1 MADGTGLRGSLSLQ
15 PHMIADLFARPA
27 SAFAAPVVIER
38 ITVGIPVSRKDAN
51 GAKFVSYPI
60 SAHCADGPPLRT
72 ERRYTEFAAL
82 HEQIQ
87 VALGLPVTFPVP
99 ATPAPLAWL
108 SGEQRDILLQDYL
121 NSVVAAARSQ
131 PLPTLAA
138 FCRMPPYVAVGTS
151 AEACLASLPTATMSQ
166 SLAMLRAHPRDDAIT
181 SVGTQRLLALAQS
194 SDATTVRLCVDAGA
208 VEWLCAHLRKS
219 TTVAKPSSTLVH
231 ALGSHALGLYPA
243 TSPPAPPPG
252 ASPAL
257 VRRASDPGGGGGGG
271 GGGAI
276 LRRRGSDEGQTP
288 TTAPPPSARLHSLR
302 TELSHRNGLSSS
314 RSSALGAG
322 GKFSSFDAPV
332 RSAADQ
338 TAVDIV
344 ATLAALDE
352 NPHLLP
358 SSARQVRDRH
368 RSPLVADG
376 HGAPWLRATNLPLMM
391 ATHRKTCESHV
402 LTTDCRWVPL
412 SATGCRTFPYS

>member
-271 GGGAI
+271 GGGGAI

-358 SSARQVRDRH
+358 SSARQVRSPLMICLRSCMCSRPARARCVIATDRH
-368 RSPLVADG
+368 
-376 HGAPWLRATNLPLMM
+376 WLLM
-391 ATHRKTCESHV
+391 ATEHH
-402 LTTDCRWVPL
+402 
-412 SATGCRTFPYS
+412 G

>member
-1 MADGTGLRGSLSLQ
+1 MSERACVLSVVEILVKHLHSLRQLAAVKEETMDDRRPASPHVREFRDDGPPLRGSLSLQ
-15 PHMIADLFARPA
+15 PHTIADLFARPA

-87 VALGLPVTFPVP
+87 VALGLSVTFPVP
-99 ATPAPLAWL
+99 ATPAALAWL

-151 AEACLASLPTATMSQ
+151 AEACLASLPTATVSQ

-181 SVGTQRLLALAQS
+181 SVGTQRLLALSQS
-194 SDATTVRLCVDAGA
+194 SDATTVRACVDAGA
-208 VEWLCAHLRKS
+208 IEWLCAHLRKS
-219 TTVAKPSSTLVH
+219 TTVAKPSSTLAH
-231 ALGSHALGLYPA
+231 ALGSHAFGLYPA
-243 TSPPAPPPG
+243 TPPPAVPPG

-271 GGGAI
+271 SGGAI
-276 LRRRGSDEGQTP
+276 LARRGSDEGH
-288 TTAPPPSARLHSLR
+288 PPPSARLDSLR
-302 TELSHRNGLSSS
+302 TELCHRNGSSS

-322 GKFSSFDAPV
+322 GKFSSFEAPV
-332 RSAADQ
+332 RSGADQ

-352 NPHLLP
+352 NPHVLP
-358 SSARQVRDRH
+358 SSARQVRDR
-368 RSPLVADG
+368 
-376 HGAPWLRATNLPLMM
+376 N
-391 ATHRKTCESHV
+391 
-402 LTTDCRWVPL
+402 
-412 SATGCRTFPYS
+412 

>member
-243 TSPPAPPPG
+243 TPPPAPPPG

-358 SSARQVRDRH
+358 SSARQVRSPLMICLRSCMCSRPARARCVIATDRH
-368 RSPLVADG
+368 
-376 HGAPWLRATNLPLMM
+376 WLLM
-391 ATHRKTCESHV
+391 ATEHH
-402 LTTDCRWVPL
+402 
-412 SATGCRTFPYS
+412 G

>member
-1 MADGTGLRGSLSLQ
+1 MDDRRPASPHVREFRDDGPPLRGSLSLQ
-15 PHMIADLFARPA
+15 PHTIADLFARPA

-151 AEACLASLPTATMSQ
+151 AEACLASLPTATVSQ

-181 SVGTQRLLALAQS
+181 SVGTQRLLALSQS
-194 SDATTVRLCVDAGA
+194 SDATTVRACVDAGA
-208 VEWLCAHLRKS
+208 IEWLCAHLRKS
-219 TTVAKPSSTLVH
+219 TTVAKPSSTLAH
-231 ALGSHALGLYPA
+231 ALGSHAFGLYPA
-243 TSPPAPPPG
+243 TPPPAVPPG

-271 GGGAI
+271 SGGAI
-276 LRRRGSDEGQTP
+276 LARRGSDEGH
-288 TTAPPPSARLHSLR
+288 PPPSARLDSLR
-302 TELSHRNGLSSS
+302 TELCHRNGSSS

-322 GKFSSFDAPV
+322 GKFSSFEAPV
-332 RSAADQ
+332 RSGADQ

-352 NPHLLP
+352 NPNLLP
-358 SSARQVRDRH
+358 SSARQVR
-368 RSPLVADG
+368 SPLMTC
-376 HGAPWLRATNLPLMM
+376 LRSSMCSRPARARCDLP
-391 ATHRKTCESHV
+391 
-402 LTTDCRWVPL
+402 
-412 SATGCRTFPYS
+412 

>member
-257 VRRASDPGGGGGGG
+257 VLRASDPGGGGGGG

-358 SSARQVRDRH
+358 SSARQVRSPLMICLRSCMCSRPARARCVIATDRH
-368 RSPLVADG
+368 
-376 HGAPWLRATNLPLMM
+376 WLLM
-391 ATHRKTCESHV
+391 ATEHH
-402 LTTDCRWVPL
+402 
-412 SATGCRTFPYS
+412 G

>member
-252 ASPAL
+252 ASPAR

-358 SSARQVRDRH
+358 SSARQVRSPLMICLRSCMCSRPARARCVIATDRH
-368 RSPLVADG
+368 
-376 HGAPWLRATNLPLMM
+376 WLLM
-391 ATHRKTCESHV
+391 ATEHH
-402 LTTDCRWVPL
+402 
-412 SATGCRTFPYS
+412 G